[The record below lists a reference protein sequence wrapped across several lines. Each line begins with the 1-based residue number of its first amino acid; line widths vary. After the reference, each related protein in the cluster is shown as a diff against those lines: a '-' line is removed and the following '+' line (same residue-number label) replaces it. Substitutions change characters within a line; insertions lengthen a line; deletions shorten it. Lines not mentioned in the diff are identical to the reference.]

1 MVEQVGREPV
11 AHPVDDRLITL
22 RTANPELFGNGSC
35 ASMVRLIRR
44 RVPPSTSSS
53 WYQPSTP
60 TAPLV
65 SGGITRYHDGM
76 AMTLRLTDEQTQAL
90 RETAEREHRSMQ
102 EVAVE
107 AVVLYTSRRT
117 RKRDELIASIL
128 TDRADVLDR
137 LGKA

>member
-1 MVEQVGREPV
+1 M
-11 AHPVDDRLITL
+11 
-22 RTANPELFGNGSC
+22 
-35 ASMVRLIRR
+35 
-44 RVPPSTSSS
+44 
-53 WYQPSTP
+53 
-60 TAPLV
+60 
-65 SGGITRYHDGM
+65 RYHQIPLSV

-117 RKRDELIASIL
+117 RKRDELITSIL
-128 TDRADVLDR
+128 VDRADVLDR